1 MPVEEASS
9 SPRWVGRRPTN
20 GQKPAHVGR
29 FHLSSQGC
37 GQRIRYQTFRSVSD
51 VHVFVLCYDGSF
63 YESVPED
70 VRKRVP
76 WQGNRSG
83 DVDAL
88 KPEYRLAPARD
99 GYVLTRTETAV
110 FDPEA

>member
-1 MPVEEASS
+1 MLLRQCCCV
-9 SPRWVGRRPTN
+9 
-20 GQKPAHVGR
+20 Q
-29 FHLSSQGC
+29 
-37 GQRIRYQTFRSVSD
+37 YQILRSVSD

-83 DVDAL
+83 DVDKL
-88 KPEYRLAPARD
+88 KPEYRLALAA
-99 GYVLTRTETAV
+99 GYMRGSAGCSANGTRMEPRRRRTLKQ
-110 FDPEA
+110 PQLSN